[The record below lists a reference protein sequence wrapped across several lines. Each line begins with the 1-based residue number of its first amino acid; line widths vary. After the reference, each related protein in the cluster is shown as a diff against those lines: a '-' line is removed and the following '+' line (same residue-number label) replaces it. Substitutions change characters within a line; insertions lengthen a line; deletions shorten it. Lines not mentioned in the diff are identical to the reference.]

1 MASRH
6 VPCPRTRSS
15 AGASTFL
22 LLTAMT
28 KTHYKR
34 LMNPDYIGAYALNEG
49 EDLTVVIAHVA
60 REVITGT
67 GGKKEECTVA
77 HLRGQK
83 PFILNS
89 TNQKS
94 IARLYG
100 PYIEDWAGKPIT
112 LFASTT
118 KLAGD
123 TVECLRIRPSVQRRT
138 PPKITDARLKN
149 AIDQIKAGAFTVEKL
164 HANFTLTPE
173 QEDWVSQE
181 MQAPAAEDSPA
192 PEAA

>member
-1 MASRH
+1 MS
-6 VPCPRTRSS
+6 
-15 AGASTFL
+15 
-22 LLTAMT
+22 

-34 LMNPDYIGAYALNEG
+34 LMNPDYIGAYSLNEG

-77 HLRGQK
+77 HLKNQK
-83 PFILNS
+83 PMILNS

-94 IARLYG
+94 IAKLYG

-123 TVECLRIRPSVQRRT
+123 TVECLRIRPTVAKRML
-138 PPKITDARLKN
+138 PKITDERLK
-149 AIDQIKAGAFTVEKL
+149 AAVDKIKAGEYTAEKVRG
-164 HANFTLTPE
+164 NFALTQEQDEWLTQELQVAAAGLPE
-173 QEDWVSQE
+173 D
-181 MQAPAAEDSPA
+181 APA
-192 PEAA
+192 

>member
-1 MASRH
+1 
-6 VPCPRTRSS
+6 
-15 AGASTFL
+15 
-22 LLTAMT
+22 MT

-34 LMNPDYIGAYALNEG
+34 LMNPDYIGAYALDEG
-49 EDLTVVIAHVA
+49 QDLTVVITHVA
-60 REVITGT
+60 REIITGT

-77 HLRGQK
+77 RLKGQK

-100 PYIEDWAGKPIT
+100 PFIEDWVGQPIT

-123 TVECLRIRPSVQRRT
+123 TVECLRIRPAVARRQ
-138 PPKITDARLKN
+138 PPEITNERLEKAIRQIRADAYTEPKVR
-149 AIDQIKAGAFTVEKL
+149 
-164 HANFTLTPE
+164 ANFTLTAE
-173 QEDWVSQE
+173 QEQRLAQAMDE
-181 MQAPAAEDSPA
+181 LRGLAAPA
-192 PEAA
+192 EAATA

>member
-1 MASRH
+1 MS
-6 VPCPRTRSS
+6 
-15 AGASTFL
+15 
-22 LLTAMT
+22 
-28 KTHYKR
+28 KTHYKT
-34 LMNPDYIGAYALNEG
+34 LMNPDYIGAYSLNEG

-77 HLRGQK
+77 HLKNQK
-83 PFILNS
+83 PMILNS

-94 IARLYG
+94 IAKLYG

-123 TVECLRIRPSVQRRT
+123 TVECLRIRPTVAKRT
-138 PPKITDARLKN
+138 LPKITDERLK
-149 AIDQIKAGAFTVEKL
+149 AAVDKIKAGEYTAEKVRG
-164 HANFTLTPE
+164 NFALTQEQDEWLTQELQVASAGLPE
-173 QEDWVSQE
+173 D
-181 MQAPAAEDSPA
+181 APA
-192 PEAA
+192 

>member
-1 MASRH
+1 MS
-6 VPCPRTRSS
+6 
-15 AGASTFL
+15 
-22 LLTAMT
+22 

-34 LMNPDYIGAYALNEG
+34 LMNPDYIGAYALNEN
-49 EDLTVVIAHVA
+49 EDMTVVIDYVC

-77 HLRGQK
+77 HLKSQK

-100 PYIEDWAGKPIT
+100 PFIEDWADKPVT

-123 TVECLRIRPSVQRRT
+123 TVECLRIRPSVARPK
-138 PPKITDARLKN
+138 PPHITDDRLKG
-149 AIDQIKAGAFTVEKL
+149 AIAQIKAGAYTAEKL
-164 HANFTLTPE
+164 RANFALTRQQADHVARE
-173 QEDWVSQE
+173 LA
-181 MQAPAAEDSPA
+181 APAHT
-192 PEAA
+192 EAAA

>member
-1 MASRH
+1 
-6 VPCPRTRSS
+6 
-15 AGASTFL
+15 
-22 LLTAMT
+22 MT

-34 LMNPDYIGAYALNEG
+34 LMNPDFIGAYSLNEG
-49 EDLTVVIAHVA
+49 EDLTVVIAGVA
-60 REVITGT
+60 REIITGS

-77 HLRGQK
+77 QLKGNK

-94 IARLYG
+94 IAKLYG

-123 TVECLRIRPSVQRRT
+123 TVECLRIRPTVAKRQKPT
-138 PPKITDARLKN
+138 ITDERLAK
-149 AIDQIKAGAFTVEKL
+149 AIEQIKAGGYTEEKVRAQFALSADQGTWLTQELAAPPAGFVEPSEVA
-164 HANFTLTPE
+164 HA
-173 QEDWVSQE
+173 
-181 MQAPAAEDSPA
+181 
-192 PEAA
+192 